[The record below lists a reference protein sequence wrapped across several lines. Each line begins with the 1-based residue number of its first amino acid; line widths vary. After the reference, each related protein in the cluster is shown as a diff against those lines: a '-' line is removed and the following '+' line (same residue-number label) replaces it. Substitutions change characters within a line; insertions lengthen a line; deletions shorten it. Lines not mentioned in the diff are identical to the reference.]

1 MADRYD
7 KLNHNALM
15 ASVGSMSRR
24 WNEDIYVSKPQS
36 IDDFFTVTGPSDIVI
51 ADELGAA
58 IRQVAILEEA
68 IRATSYIE
76 PEPLPDLV
84 LEAMADEL
92 DGPRPSSAT
101 AGLAELTK
109 LNDDIYERLSNLRM
123 VDWKREARW
132 GSEVISLTDLT
143 RGVSRVNAERL
154 SRATRTLQAMI

>member
-24 WNEDIYVSKPQS
+24 WNEDIYVAPPQS
-36 IDDFFTVTGPSDIVI
+36 IDDFFAAEGPSGIVI
-51 ADELGAA
+51 ADELAAA
-58 IRQVAILEEA
+58 IRQVAILSDA

-84 LEAMADEL
+84 LEAIANQL
-92 DGPRPSSAT
+92 DGPRPSNAAT
-101 AGLAELTK
+101 GLAELTEI
-109 LNDDIYERLSNLRM
+109 NEEIYQRLTALRM
-123 VDWKREARW
+123 SDWSREAMW
-132 GSEVISLTDLT
+132 GSEVISLSDLT

-154 SRATRTLQAMI
+154 SRATRTLQAMV